1 MSTAHSPE
9 PSVPMPA
16 SPSVTAGFSRA
27 KTLEDLAG
35 EQGVVPVERAE
46 DLLGQGQDLW
56 DDDADFDR
64 FLVWL
69 RESRRCGE

>member
-9 PSVPMPA
+9 PSVPTPA
-16 SPSVTAGFSRA
+16 SPAATGFSRA
-27 KTLEDLAG
+27 KSLEELAR

-64 FLVWL
+64 FLTWL